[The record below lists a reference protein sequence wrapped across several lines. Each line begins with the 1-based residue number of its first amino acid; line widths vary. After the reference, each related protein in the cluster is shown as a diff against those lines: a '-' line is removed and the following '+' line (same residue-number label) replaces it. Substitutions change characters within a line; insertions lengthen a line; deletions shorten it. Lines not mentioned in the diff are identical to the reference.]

1 MKPRKRRSLFALLT
15 LLLSLLVLELLL
27 HGLARVVP
35 RVDALLSSPW
45 HTIPHTIKDDRL
57 GKRPNP
63 AYPEHDRK
71 GFRNARVPSQVD
83 IVALGD
89 SQTYGA
95 GVKPQEAWPRQLES
109 LSGASVYSIAYG
121 GYGPTHSLI
130 LWEEAVALRPKVI
143 IEALYS
149 GNDLYDSFNHVY
161 NQQQLPRL
169 KSSDPRIRNAVKA
182 SEDSEPIVR
191 SVSRIW
197 TMGKAN
203 TPKRQPL
210 SPMRFLSRHSKL
222 YALLRRARYEL
233 THTKVTKVTALSWE
247 QAKRFANRN
256 QAYCQIF
263 DNGQF
268 KTVFTSEFR
277 LAVHNLRDPRI
288 EEGLRISLDAISKMH
303 HLAAKE
309 GIEFFVVLIPTKEF
323 VFHALVQRS
332 SSPMPQ
338 SYQNLVTNENL
349 LWNRTKAFL
358 QEHGI
363 DYVDSLQALRNSLS
377 KGNQPYKISHD
388 GHPNALGH
396 RAIATLVQSHMK
408 PR

>member
-210 SPMRFLSRHSKL
+210 S
-222 YALLRRARYEL
+222 L
-233 THTKVTKVTALSWE
+233 T
-247 QAKRFANRN
+247 
-256 QAYCQIF
+256 
-263 DNGQF
+263 
-268 KTVFTSEFR
+268 
-277 LAVHNLRDPRI
+277 
-288 EEGLRISLDAISKMH
+288 
-303 HLAAKE
+303 
-309 GIEFFVVLIPTKEF
+309 
-323 VFHALVQRS
+323 
-332 SSPMPQ
+332 
-338 SYQNLVTNENL
+338 
-349 LWNRTKAFL
+349 
-358 QEHGI
+358 I
-363 DYVDSLQALRNSLS
+363 D
-377 KGNQPYKISHD
+377 
-388 GHPNALGH
+388 
-396 RAIATLVQSHMK
+396 
-408 PR
+408 